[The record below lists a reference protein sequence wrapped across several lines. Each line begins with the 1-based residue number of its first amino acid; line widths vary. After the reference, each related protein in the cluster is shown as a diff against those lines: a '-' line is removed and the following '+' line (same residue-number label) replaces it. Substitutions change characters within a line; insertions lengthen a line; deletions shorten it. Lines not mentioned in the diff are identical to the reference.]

1 MSTPISPD
9 TINFLADLKENNY
22 REWFQENKDRHT
34 SSIDNFKQLLL
45 KLIAGINEFDKNFGF
60 VEPADCIFRIYRDV
74 RFSPNKQPYKTN
86 LGAYIAPGG
95 RKSTLAGYYIHIE
108 PNASFLSGG
117 IYMAPNETMKTIREE
132 LFDNQDEFLE
142 ITQAEPFKKMF
153 AWDTSEVLKRTPRG
167 FQANSKVDEY
177 LRMKHLTPIHPVNND
192 ILLSNNILEYSLN
205 VYRELYPL
213 INFINKAI
221 R

>member
-9 TINFLADLKENNY
+9 TINFLAELKENNY

-60 VEPADCIFRIYRDV
+60 VEPTDCIFRIYRDV

-117 IYMAPNETMKTIREE
+117 IYMAPNEIMKTIREE

-142 ITQAEPFKKMF
+142 ITQTEPFKKMF

-177 LRMKHLTPIHPVNND
+177 LRMKHLAPIHPVNND